1 MIQTI
6 NDVYQRV
13 RAQVSRV
20 IMGQEKNI
28 DMLFVALLSEGHV
41 ILEGVPGTGKTFL
54 ARVFSSCLALD
65 VC

>member
-28 DMLFVALLSEGHV
+28 DMLSTMMDWNIEAHL
-41 ILEGVPGTGKTFL
+41 
-54 ARVFSSCLALD
+54 
-65 VC
+65 